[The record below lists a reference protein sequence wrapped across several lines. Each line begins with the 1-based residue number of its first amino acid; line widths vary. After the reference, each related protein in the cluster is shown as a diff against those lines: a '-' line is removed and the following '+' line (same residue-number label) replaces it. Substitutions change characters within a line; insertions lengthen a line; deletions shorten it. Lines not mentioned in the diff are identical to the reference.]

1 MLHVTPTP
9 PLVLVSQTMA
19 VLAKLDTPVMQI
31 LARLALPALLVNTR
45 VPAQMA
51 TVPPV
56 TRTVLAVLVKPN
68 LVS

>member
-1 MLHVTPTP
+1 
-9 PLVLVSQTMA
+9 MA

-56 TRTVLAVLVKPN
+56 TRTVLAVLLPRLAYVTLDTEAPM
-68 LVS
+68 V

>member
-1 MLHVTPTP
+1 
-9 PLVLVSQTMA
+9 MA